1 MTDNTIQGSAM
12 WGAIQQVR
20 GLFANINKT
29 KEDGDDSVIKPA
41 DDYES
46 KLPDEKIISLTNNWK
61 REYSSY
67 YGDIKKD
74 QDLCFDYWIG
84 KQESDIND
92 LTAGRKI
99 IVNKLFTAI
108 ETFIPIATRAN
119 PEPLVS
125 GDNSDEGQALAK
137 DVKDALVYQA
147 SVQKLKRKLAKM
159 TRHWLLNLIGAIG
172 IDYDVEIDDIK
183 TEAIHPSK
191 FIFDKDGHI
200 NEAGLFT
207 GEYLGE
213 KCKSSAERLTELF
226 PDKKQYLLSL
236 ANGKKG
242 TKLEYIKWWW
252 RGTDVFFTLGDN
264 LVLGKYKNPHWNY
277 DGTVERE
284 DPITKAKIKED
295 VVGINHL
302 PKPIAPYVFLSIFS
316 TGLRPHDDTGLI
328 LQNIPQQDQ
337 INKRHRQLDKN
348 IDGQN
353 NGIVVDGRVM
363 TKEQAAEAASAKRRG
378 AAIMVNGNPRE
389 AVSFDAA
396 PPLAPDVWKGLQKAE
411 IDLDNI
417 FGTSGSTPSG
427 LASEDTARGKIM
439 VSQMDASR
447 IGGGITEYIE
457 QVAETIYNIWVQ
469 LMVVHYD
476 STHYINVLGAQ
487 EGSDLVQLVNT
498 RFTKTLTITVKEG
511 SLIPKDP
518 LTQRNEAID
527 LWSANSIDPLNLYKK
542 LDFPDPNAAA
552 QSLILWQMLQKGQIQ
567 PQMYL
572 PSFQIPGQP
581 QQPQQAQSG
590 TLPTEEPGTGGPAVN
605 APTGQPIENAPQGQ
619 PGTQT
624 GAEIQSKQLLQSVP
638 VK

>member
-1 MTDNTIQGSAM
+1 MNENSIQGSAM
-12 WGAIQQVR
+12 FGAVQQVH
-20 GLFANINKT
+20 GLFADINKT
-29 KEDGDDSVIKPA
+29 KESSDNLTIKPV

-46 KLPDEKIISLTNNWK
+46 SLSEEKITSLTNSWK
-61 REYSSY
+61 RDYSPY
-67 YGDIKKD
+67 EGEIKKD
-74 QDLCFDYWIG
+74 QQLCFDYWIG
-84 KQESDIND
+84 KQQTDIDD
-92 LTAGRKI
+92 LTAGRRI

-108 ETFIPIATRAN
+108 ETFLPIATRAN

-125 GDNSDEGQALAK
+125 GDNSNEGQALMK

-147 SVQKLKRKLAKM
+147 SIQKLKRKLAKM
-159 TRHWLLNLIGAIG
+159 TRHWMLNLIGAVG

-183 TEAIHPSK
+183 TEVIHPSK

-200 NEAGLFT
+200 NESGLFI

-213 KCKSSAERLTELF
+213 RCKASADRLAELF
-226 PDKKQYLLSL
+226 PKKKDVIMVL
-236 ANGKKG
+236 ASGKKG

-252 RGTDVFFTLGDN
+252 RGTDVFFTLGDTI
-264 LVLGKYKNPHWNY
+264 VLGKYKNPHWNY
-277 DGTVERE
+277 DGQTERVDAE
-284 DPITKAKIKED
+284 TGAKITED

-302 PKPIAPYVFLSIFS
+302 PRPTAPYVFLSIFS
-316 TGLRPHDDTGLI
+316 TSQRPHDDTGLI
-328 LQNIPQQDQ
+328 LQNISQQDQ

-363 TKEQAAEAASAKRRG
+363 TKEQASEAASAKRRG

-396 PPLAPDVWKGLQKAE
+396 PPLAPDVWKGLQKSE
-411 IDLDNI
+411 MDLDNI
-417 FGTSGSTPSG
+417 FGTSGSTPTG
-427 LASEDTARGKIM
+427 IASEDTARGKIM

-457 QVAETIYNIWVQ
+457 QVAETIYNFWVQ
-469 LMVVHYD
+469 MMIVHYD
-476 STHYINVLGAQ
+476 STHYINILGAQ

-498 RFTKTLTITVKEG
+498 RFTKALTITVKEG

-567 PQMYL
+567 PQQYL
-572 PSFQIPGQP
+572 PSFQAPALP
-581 QQPQQAQSG
+581 QQPGS
-590 TLPTEEPGTGGPAVN
+590 LPTEQPGTGGPAVN
-605 APTGQPIENAPQGQ
+605 APTGQPIENAPA
-619 PGTQT
+619 PAAGTQT
-624 GAEIQSKQLLQSVP
+624 AADIQSKALLQSVP